1 MILASP
7 IYFGQITAQ
16 AKTILDRFYSIF
28 NNPDKKFDGKAAII
42 DHAYPDEDIYKPYVE
57 LLENQPFK

>member
-1 MILASP
+1 MASP

-42 DHAYPDEDIYKPYVE
+42 RC
-57 LLENQPFK
+57 LS